1 MAMDIFPQA
10 WYSYL
15 YQCHCALRQLYNQLF
30 RNCSTLLVKDQSTK
44 LGLFVTF
51 IPLSLELRSF
61 MLELESWC
69 NSGQCISAAD
79 KVKNIVGGPLYAIID
94 LRSCFNLY
102 HYTELPAMCATY
114 LDIFVINNC
123 DFFSLTMFLSSFNV
137 KYACL
142 GFCWKKTAVCCSV
155 HFLWIMFRAQY
166 ENPRVWSKPEVKFS
180 ICLICSL
187 KGTSLCKHWFVGSS
201 LPSGKNLGKA

>member
-44 LGLFVTF
+44 LGLFITF

-94 LRSCFNLY
+94 LRSFVICTIIQSFQRCVL
-102 HYTELPAMCATY
+102 H
-114 LDIFVINNC
+114 IFVINNC

-142 GFCWKKTAVCCSV
+142 GLCWKKTAVCCSV

-180 ICLICSL
+180 ICLIRSL

-201 LPSGKNLGKA
+201 LPSGNNSGKA